1 MATTESKTILV
12 IDDSTTNVVLLHAVL
27 NNKGYNIETALSVKE
42 AYNIMSKKVPHLI
55 LLDLLMPRMNGFE
68 FLQEIK
74 NNDKLSTIPV
84 IVVSALTDNEN
95 IKKCKELGAY
105 DFIKKP
111 VDIQSL
117 VEIVSKI
124 L

>member
-74 NNDKLSTIPV
+74 NNDKTIPV